1 MGVIFWSGFEGD
13 EMEPMPKKKVEELI
27 KKQKE
32 FLPPVVFNYYK
43 EPLVFVKGEGMHLYD
58 SQGKEYLDCF
68 SGIATVQVG
77 HGNPK
82 VTDAVVEQIKKLC
95 YTSSIYITE
104 PQVLLG
110 EKVAGIAPG
119 KLKKSYF
126 VNSGSE
132 ANEVAIQA
140 IRLATKKSGIFAVD
154 RAYHGKT
161 LGAGTL
167 SALSSWTQ
175 NVPRAPE
182 IYHIPTSY
190 CYRCP
195 FGKEHPGCDIECARY
210 LDEAIKANT
219 PNGGAGFIAEPIQ
232 GVGGIIDRPVPE
244 YFKIIREILDKYEM
258 LLVSDEVQTG
268 CGRTGKWWCIE
279 HYGVEPDAITV
290 AKGFGNGYPIGAF
303 ISTAELADVLKPLS
317 FFSTFGGNPVSCLA
331 ALKTLEVIEEE
342 KLIDNA
348 SRVGSYLM
356 KGLEELKEDH
366 EIVGDVRGMGL
377 MLGIEFVK
385 SKKAKEFAPSETLA
399 VMESAKEDGVLLG
412 KGGNEGNVIRIQ
424 PPLIIRKEHADKTLE
439 ALDTACS
446 KVEKGR

>member
-1 MGVIFWSGFEGD
+1 MGL
-13 EMEPMPKKKVEELI
+13 MPKKKVEELI
-27 KKQKE
+27 RKQKE
-32 FLPPVVFNYYK
+32 FLSPVVFTYYK
-43 EPLVFVKGEGMHLYD
+43 EPLVFVKGQGMHLYD
-58 SQGKEYLDCF
+58 ATGKEYIDCF

-77 HGNPK
+77 HGHPK
-82 VTDAVVEQIKKLC
+82 VTKAVIEQIKKVC
-95 YTSSIYITE
+95 YTSTIYITE

-110 EKVAGIAPG
+110 EKVAEIAPK
-119 KLKKSYF
+119 KLRKSYF

-140 IRLATKKSGIFAVD
+140 MRLATKKNAIFAVD

-167 SALSSWTQ
+167 SGLSSWAQ

-195 FGKEHPGCDIECARY
+195 FGKERPGCDIECARY
-210 LDEAIKANT
+210 LEEAIKSNT
-219 PNGGAGFIAEPIQ
+219 SNGGAGFIAEPIH
-232 GVGGIIDRPVPE
+232 GVGGLIDRPVPD
-244 YFKIIREILDKYEM
+244 YFKIVREILDKYNM

-279 HYGVEPDAITV
+279 QHDVEPDAITV

-303 ISTAELADVLKPLS
+303 IAREELFDVLKPLS
-317 FFSTFGGNPVSCLA
+317 FFSTFGGNPVSCVA
-331 ALKTLEVIEEE
+331 ALKTLEVVEEE
-342 KLIDNA
+342 KLIENA
-348 SRVGSYLM
+348 ARIGSYLK
-356 KGLEELKEDH
+356 KGLEELKENH

-385 SKKAKEFAPSETLA
+385 DKKTKEFAPNETLA
-399 VMESAKEDGVLLG
+399 VMESTKDDGILLG

-424 PPLIIRKEHADKTLE
+424 PPLIMRKEHADKALE
-439 ALDTACS
+439 ALDVACS
-446 KVEKGR
+446 KVERR